1 MISPAQSGHHWAFQ
15 YRNQSS
21 YDVFLSLR
29 MDMNRRECM
38 AMVGCATITWPV
50 QVRAQQFAMP
60 VIGLLSGNQFDDR
73 ELAAVRRGLS
83 EAGYVE
89 GRNVAI
95 EGRSADGQYDLLPAL
110 AADLVSRRVSVIL
123 AIGGTA
129 SAVAAKAATAT
140 IPIVFSNGGDPIR
153 VGLVSSL
160 NRPGGNITGISFFV
174 TTLGAKRLEL
184 LHELVPTATAIGFL
198 ANPRNPNTESET
210 SDVQAAARVLSRRIH
225 LQSASSEAE
234 VDAAFANFRQN
245 GMNAV
250 VVGSDAF
257 FLNRRDQ
264 LSALAARYALPTM
277 CDVREHA
284 IAGTLITY
292 GTDRNDAYR
301 QGGIYAAKVLKGEK
315 PADLPVMQ
323 STKFELVINAKTA
336 KTLGL
341 TVAPSLLARADE
353 VIE

>member
-1 MISPAQSGHHWAFQ
+1 
-15 YRNQSS
+15 
-21 YDVFLSLR
+21 
-29 MDMNRRECM
+29 MNRRECIVM
-38 AMVGCATITWPV
+38 AACATVAWPQ
-50 QVRAQQFAMP
+50 QVCAQLPAMP
-60 VIGLLSGNQFDDR
+60 MIGLLSGNQFDDR
-73 ELAAVRRGLS
+73 ELTAVRRGLD

-95 EGRSADGQYDLLPAL
+95 ERRSANGHYDRLPDL
-110 AADLVSRRVSVIL
+110 TADLVNRRVSVIL

-129 SAVAAKAATAT
+129 SAVAAKAATTT

-153 VGLVSSL
+153 VGLVASL

-184 LHELVPTATAIGFL
+184 LRDLVPTANTIGFL
-198 ANPRNPNTESET
+198 ANPGNPNAESET
-210 SDVQAAARVLSRRIH
+210 TDVQGAARVLDLRIH
-225 LQSASSEAE
+225 LQNASSEAE
-234 VDAAFANFRQN
+234 VDAAFANFAQN
-245 GMNAV
+245 RMNAV

-264 LSALAARYALPTM
+264 LSALAARYALPMM

-284 IAGTLITY
+284 VAGTLITY

-301 QGGIYAAKVLKGEK
+301 QGGIYVGKVLKGEK

-323 STKFELVINAKTA
+323 STKFELVINVKTA

>member
-1 MISPAQSGHHWAFQ
+1 
-15 YRNQSS
+15 
-21 YDVFLSLR
+21 
-29 MDMNRRECM
+29 
-38 AMVGCATITWPV
+38 MVGCAAMAWPR
-50 QVRAQQFAMP
+50 QGRAQQPAMP

-73 ELAAVRRGLS
+73 ELAAVRRGLGES
-83 EAGYVE
+83 GYVE

-95 EGRSADGQYDLLPAL
+95 ERRSGDGHYDRLPAL
-110 AADLVSRRVSVIL
+110 TAELVNRRVNVIL

-129 SAVAAKAATAT
+129 SAVAAKAATTT

-153 VGLVSSL
+153 VGLVASL

-184 LHELVPTATAIGFL
+184 LHDLVPTATAVGFL
-198 ANPRNPNTESET
+198 ANPGNPNTESEMT
-210 SDVQAAARVLSRRIH
+210 DVQAAARVLGRRIH
-225 LQSASSEAE
+225 FQKASGEAE
-234 VDAAFANFRQN
+234 VDAAFANFVKNR
-245 GMNAV
+245 MNAV

-264 LSALAARYALPTM
+264 LAALAARYALPMM

-284 IAGTLITY
+284 VAGSLVTY

-301 QGGIYAAKVLKGEK
+301 QSGIYAGKVLKGEK

-323 STKFELVINAKTA
+323 STKFELVINVKTA
-336 KTLGL
+336 KALGL

>member
-1 MISPAQSGHHWAFQ
+1 MK
-15 YRNQSS
+15 
-21 YDVFLSLR
+21 
-29 MDMNRRECM
+29 RREFVTLLGGL
-38 AMVGCATITWPV
+38 AAAYPLAA
-50 QVRAQQFAMP
+50 RAQQASMQ
-60 VIGLLSGNQFDDR
+60 VIGLLSANQFDDR
-73 ELAAVRRGLS
+73 ELAAVRRGLG

-95 EGRSADGQYDLLPAL
+95 EGRSAIGQYDRLPAL
-110 AADLVSRRVSVIL
+110 AADLANRRVSVIL

-129 SAVAAKAATAT
+129 SAVAAKKATTT
-140 IPIVFSNGGDPIR
+140 IPIVFANGGDPVR

-184 LHELVPTATAIGFL
+184 LRDLVPAATAIGFL
-198 ANPRNPNTESET
+198 ANPSNPNAESEMA
-210 SDVQAAARVLSRRIH
+210 DVQAAARMLGRRIH
-225 LQSASSEAE
+225 LQNASSGAE
-234 VDAAFANFRQN
+234 VDAAFANFMQN

-257 FLNRRDQ
+257 FLNQRDL
-264 LSALAARYALPTM
+264 LSTLATRYVLPTM

-284 IAGTLITY
+284 VAGTLISY

-301 QGGIYAAKVLKGEK
+301 QAGIYTGKVLKGEK
-315 PADLPVMQ
+315 PSELPVMQ
-323 STKFELVINAKTA
+323 STKFELVINVKTA
-336 KTLGL
+336 KAFGL
-341 TVAPSLLARADE
+341 TVTPSLLARADE